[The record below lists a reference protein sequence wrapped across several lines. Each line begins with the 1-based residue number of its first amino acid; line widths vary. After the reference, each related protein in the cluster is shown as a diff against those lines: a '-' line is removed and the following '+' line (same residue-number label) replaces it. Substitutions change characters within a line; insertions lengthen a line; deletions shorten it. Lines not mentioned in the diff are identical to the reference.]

1 MTFGDVILQY
11 RNDHHISQRKFALKS
26 GLSNAYI
33 AMLEMNFN
41 PSTGKPIAPNM
52 NTLKMLAKAMEMDVN
67 TLINMVDPDSP
78 ITINSSEIP
87 TPYLPKSVIPI
98 TQMQSHSVPLIG
110 SVAAGTPILAEEN
123 YDAYIDCPCKADYAL
138 RISGDSMNPNYLD
151 GDVVFIRTQDTIDY
165 DGQVLVVLLD
175 DSATLKHVYRQNN
188 GLLLIS
194 DNPSYQPMFMPF
206 DEYNTVRVLG
216 KPVGFTRM
224 FKE

>member
-1 MTFGDVILQY
+1 MVSNFGESLRRIRKRRCLTQEDLARLLKTSKQVISRYENGQRTPKITLANQY
-11 RNDHHISQRKFALKS
+11 AQILGVSLEELNGTATMLPETVVPISQFQT
-26 GLSNAYI
+26 NAI
-33 AMLEMNFN
+33 
-41 PSTGKPIAPNM
+41 
-52 NTLKMLAKAMEMDVN
+52 
-67 TLINMVDPDSP
+67 
-78 ITINSSEIP
+78 
-87 TPYLPKSVIPI
+87 
-98 TQMQSHSVPLIG
+98 PLIG
-110 SVAAGTPILAEEN
+110 SVAAGTPILAEES

-151 GDVVFIRTQDTIDY
+151 GDVVFIRAQDTIDY

-175 DSATLKHVYRQNN
+175 DSATLKHVYRQSN

-206 DEYNTVRVLG
+206 EEYNTVRILG